1 MIFIFNLWLL
11 LELPFLIPF
20 SGLFYL
26 GIVLFNIGVLPIW
39 AAILI
44 PIWTLNCFYKVP
56 RIRENIEYQIELDN
70 GLTFTTIAAKS
81 TLCVLQYPVFIAAM
95 YVLWIN

>member
-1 MIFIFNLWLL
+1 MIFIFNLWLI

-26 GIVLFNIGVLPIW
+26 GIVLFNPGVLPIW

-44 PIWTLNCFYKVP
+44 PIWTVNCFYKVP
-56 RIRENIEYQIELDN
+56 EIKGDIEHQIELDN
-70 GLTFTTIAAKS
+70 GLTFATIAAKS
-81 TLCVLQYPVFIAAM
+81 ILCVLQYPVFIAAM
-95 YVLWIN
+95 YILWIN